1 MQRLPIDSHLE
12 DIRQA
17 IASNPITIV
26 EASPGSGKTTRVAPF
41 LLSHLESTSP
51 IQRMYLLQPRR
62 LAAKSVAERIAFE
75 HGSDIGSRIGYQ
87 VRFDNQ
93 VSRNTRLIVA
103 TEGILLR
110 RLQED
115 PAIEDT
121 YAVFLDEFH
130 ERSLDGDLLFG
141 MLRRVQ
147 QSLRDDLRIV
157 IMSATIDTEM
167 MRSLLG
173 DVPIV
178 KVDSRCFPVQTRF
191 RPLVAPTKLVD
202 HVVDT
207 IVDVVPKHEGDVL
220 TFLPGAGEI
229 HRVAEQLSRSS
240 MARDCDIVSLYG
252 SMPLEEQ
259 TKAIETSDKRKIVLA
274 TNVAESSLTIEGV
287 RVVIDSGQARVMRF
301 ASDIGLDRLSLEN
314 ISQASA
320 TQRAGRAGRVAPG
333 VCYRLWSEA
342 ADRSRPGFLEPE
354 IRRIDLANAVLQ
366 LYAWGEGESQ
376 DFPWLEPPRPESY
389 ATSKV
394 LLEQLGAIR
403 EGRITSIGKQ
413 MVRLPIHPRLA
424 RMVMEAVSWDCLP
437 QASLMAAMLSERDPF
452 DRREQRNRGS
462 SLQTSSHQRWDS
474 DCLEKLNYI
483 ESFLARRSDG
493 STPFGQL
500 QSAAVR
506 SIKNVADQIA
516 DQARALLKSGSNAN
530 KSISKEEGLMRCLL
544 AGFPDRLARR
554 RGIGKNIGLMVG
566 GKGVALS
573 PQSGVTE
580 CEYFLCIE
588 VDAGRGDA
596 VVRQASKV
604 EPDWLLSGLV
614 TSEELFFHPTQ
625 KQIVARRQTR
635 WLDLVLQETPTN
647 ITDNKKASQLLY
659 QAVIQLWDT
668 TYPKDNE
675 ALSLFIERTRC
686 LREWVPELE
695 LPELNQDVLHSVAEQ
710 LCDGKRSLAEV
721 RDGAWLDWL
730 QSRFTNEQLQ
740 AIEREAPSR
749 LTIPSGNSIRLTYEL
764 GKPPVLAVKIQ
775 EMFSCK
781 ATPRI
786 ARGRVPVLL
795 HLLSPA
801 MRPQQITDDL
811 ASFWANGYS
820 EVKKEL
826 KRRYPKHSWPDD
838 PITASPHTRPRR
850 DPKT

>member
-1 MQRLPIDSHLE
+1 MQRLPIDSHLD
-12 DIRQA
+12 DIRTA
-17 IASNPITIV
+17 IASNRIAIV
-26 EASPGSGKTTRVAPF
+26 EAPPGSGKTTRVAPF
-41 LLSHLESTSP
+41 LLQHLESTSLH
-51 IQRMYLLQPRR
+51 QRIYLLQPRR

-75 HGSDIGSRIGYQ
+75 HGSELGSRIGYQ

-93 VSRNTRLIVA
+93 VSRQTRLIVA
-103 TEGILLR
+103 TEGVLLR

-121 YAVFLDEFH
+121 YAVVLDEFH
-130 ERSLDGDLLFG
+130 ERSLDGDLLLG

-147 QSLRDDLRIV
+147 QTLRDDLRIV

-167 MRSLLG
+167 IRSLLG
-173 DVPIV
+173 EVPIV
-178 KVDSRCFPVQTRF
+178 KVESRCFPVQNRF
-191 RPLVAPTKLVD
+191 RPQIGQTKLVD

-207 IVDVVPKHEGDVL
+207 ILDVAPKHEGDVL

-229 HRVAEQLSRSS
+229 HRVADQLSRSS
-240 MARDCDIVSLYG
+240 IARDCNIVPLYG

-259 TKAIETSDKRKIVLA
+259 TKAIETSEKRKIVLA
-274 TNVAESSLTIEGV
+274 TNVAETSLTIEGV

-301 ASDIGLDRLSLEN
+301 ASDIGLDLLSLEN

-342 ADRSRPGFLEPE
+342 ADRSRSAYLEPE

-366 LYAWGEGESQ
+366 LYAWGEGEST
-376 DFPWLEPPRPESY
+376 DFPWLEPPRPESLV
-389 ATSKV
+389 ASKM

-403 EGRITSIGKQ
+403 DGRITPMGKQ

-424 RMVMEAVSWDCLP
+424 RMVIEAISLECVP
-437 QASLMAAMLSERDPF
+437 QSSLLAAMLSERDPF
-452 DRREQRNRGS
+452 DRREQRGGGTN
-462 SLQTSSHQRWDS
+462 LFTSSHQRWDS
-474 DCLEKLNYI
+474 DCLEKLNCI
-483 ESFLARRSDG
+483 ELFLARRSDG

-506 SIKNVADQIA
+506 TIKNVADQIA
-516 DQARALLKSGSNAN
+516 DQAKWIGKGESNAC
-530 KSISKEEGLMRCLL
+530 KSIPKDEGLMRCLL

-554 RGIGKNIGLMVG
+554 RSVGKSNALMVG

-604 EPDWLLSGLV
+604 EPEWLLSGSV

-647 ITDNKKASQLLY
+647 ITDNKRASQLLL
-659 QAVIQLWDT
+659 QAVIQNWEA
-668 TYPKDNE
+668 TYPKDDE
-675 ALSLFIERTRC
+675 ALRMFIERTRC
-686 LREWVPELE
+686 LREWVPELN
-695 LPELNQDVLHSVAEQ
+695 LPELNQDVLVSVAEQ

-730 QSRFTNEQLQ
+730 QSKFTNEQLQ
-740 AIEREAPSR
+740 AIEREAPAR
-749 LTIPSGNSIRLTYEL
+749 LNVPSGNSIKLTYEL
-764 GKPPVLAVKIQ
+764 GKSPVLAVKIQ

-781 ATPRI
+781 VTPRI

-811 ASFWANGYS
+811 ASFWANGYG

-826 KRRYPKHSWPDD
+826 KRRYPKHAWPDD
-838 PITASPHTRPRR
+838 PITASPHLRPKRS
-850 DPKT
+850 